1 MSVHN
6 KLYVKTELFA
16 NRVDGTDLTTADWA
30 FLGTV
35 DQNLASTDEVTFQSV
50 TYDNASFTTKIQ
62 TGATSSYTLTLPVDD
77 GTTGQALTTDGSGV
91 LSWSTFSA
99 ADQTLN
105 TTDNVQFVDLTLT
118 GNLTV
123 SGTTTLVETT
133 NTEIKDNIILLNNG
147 EAGAG
152 IGGGTGTAGVEIERG
167 SLTNVQILF
176 DETTDKW
183 TLGTTGA
190 IGTTRYI
197 VSEIADASQTQGAIP
212 GYDASGR
219 FAEAEGLTAGEVNQ
233 LQNIDSVTI
242 SNTQWGY
249 VGGMDQDVIT
259 TSDVTFNNLTVDGS
273 LTLAEPIAADVSA
286 VLTADPAPVVA
297 SINRFST
304 AGGAFAATLPDATAS
319 LGKSFV
325 FYLAVA
331 GNNLTITAAGSD
343 TIDNGTDT
351 TLVLDVQYQ
360 RTVLTS
366 VGTVW
371 IIT

>member
-16 NRVDGTDLTTADWA
+16 NRIDGTDLTTADWA

-35 DQNLASTDEVTFQSV
+35 DQNLASNDEVTFQSV

-91 LSWSTFSA
+91 LSW
-99 ADQTLN
+99 LN
-105 TTDNVQFVDLTLT
+105 FAVGQPVGTGDSVQFVDLTLT

-123 SGTTTLVETT
+123 SGTTTLIETT
-133 NTEIKDNIILLNNG
+133 NTVIKDNIILLNNG
-147 EAGAG
+147 EVSAG
-152 IGGGTGTAGVEIERG
+152 IGGGTGTAGVEIARG

-219 FAEAEGLTAGEVNQ
+219 FAEAEGLTAGEVDQ

-249 VGGMDQDVIT
+249 VGGMDQDVTT
-259 TSDVTFNNLTVDGS
+259 TSNVTFNNLTVDGS
-273 LTLAEPIAADVSA
+273 FTLAEPIAADVSA
-286 VLTADPAPVVA
+286 VLTADPAPVVS
-297 SINRFST
+297 SINIFST

-319 LGKSFV
+319 LGKSFM

-331 GNNLTITAAGSD
+331 SGNNLTITAAGSD
-343 TIDNGTDT
+343 TIDGTET

-360 RTVLTS
+360 RTTLTS

-371 IIT
+371 VVT